1 MTMLPPTG
9 PEGRD
14 ENGLFPWELEEQA
27 QNAPGP
33 SKASFGKDL
42 KLSQP
47 WLIVLGTSAVLTL
60 GAIWIFSSTPATPK
74 ATLPEA
80 TAIVPSDPTTGPL
93 PPETPARRTRRV
105 RTAEGTK
112 PAETTPPETAP
123 APDTT
128 VTAVS
133 PPLPPSTVKPTPG
146 PQPLTKAELKE
157 ILKDVGRARPF
168 DLPPAVQ
175 PIKPLPTQIAPLPPP
190 GALTPLT
197 PPKPLEPTPTLVAL
211 AYSPSAGWFAQ
222 VQLGEQTI
230 EASKGVRVGSWL
242 VRSIGSTGVVLSRG
256 KETLPLVY

>member
-1 MTMLPPTG
+1 MEPTPMTMLPPTG

-14 ENGLFPWELEEQA
+14 ENGLFPWEFAEQA
-27 QNAPGP
+27 QNTPGP
-33 SKASFGKDL
+33 STGQGQSFAKNN
-42 KLSQP
+42 QP
-47 WLIVLGTSAVLTL
+47 WLIILGTSAVLTL

-74 ATLPEA
+74 ATLPTTTTPPT
-80 TAIVPSDPTTGPL
+80 TASDPAL

-105 RTAEGTK
+105 RTAQS
-112 PAETTPPETAP
+112 
-123 APDTT
+123 TT
-128 VTAVS
+128 VAPVPDPAVTVVS

-146 PQPLTKAELKE
+146 PQPLTKAQLKE

-190 GALTPLT
+190 GALIT
-197 PPKPLEPTPTLVAL
+197 PPKPLEPTPSLVAL